1 MGAAKFRNFGEL
13 LKGFERILVP
23 EMNNGQLVM
32 LLRAAY
38 LLPAERF
45 SQVNGKPFKVS
56 TVLDAIRERTRG
68 NGQGG
73 AA

>member
-1 MGAAKFRNFGEL
+1 
-13 LKGFERILVP
+13 VP
-23 EMNNGQLVM
+23 EMNNGQLVA

-56 TVLDAIRERTRG
+56 TVLEAIRERTAG
-68 NGQGG
+68 SGKGG